1 MIPWGTPIVKNV
13 LSDLQPFITQRST
26 TKVCPDP
33 VSFGAPRLIPDVFR
47 ASSVIKK
54 GKEPITLREHV
65 KTLVTGLSQTSL
77 FLEAF

>member
-33 VSFGAPRLIPDVFR
+33 VSFGAGYTVTVNPLLIVVRYGQPCQKPF
-47 ASSVIKK
+47 
-54 GKEPITLREHV
+54 
-65 KTLVTGLSQTSL
+65 
-77 FLEAF
+77 